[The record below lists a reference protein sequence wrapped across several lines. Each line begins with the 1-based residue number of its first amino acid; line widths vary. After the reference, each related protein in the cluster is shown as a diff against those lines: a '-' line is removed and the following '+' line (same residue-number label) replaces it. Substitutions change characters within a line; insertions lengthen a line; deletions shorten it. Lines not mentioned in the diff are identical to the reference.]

1 MRPEIRVSLLLNPI
15 TIITFVIGLNFN
27 IMAKA
32 VNDANFAEVLN
43 SEIPVVVDFWATWC
57 GPCKAIAPIVD
68 ELAVEFEGKVLVC
81 KCNVDECD
89 DVPMDY
95 GIRSIPTLLFFKGGE
110 VVDRHVGAAT
120 KDVLAAKINA
130 LL

>member
-1 MRPEIRVSLLLNPI
+1 MLNPVAN
-15 TIITFVIGLNFN
+15 VIFATGLIFN
-27 IMAKA
+27 TMAKA

-68 ELAVEFEGKVLVC
+68 ELAVEFEGKALVC

-89 DVPMDY
+89 DVPMEY
-95 GIRSIPTLLFFKGGE
+95 GIRSIPTLLFFKDGE

-120 KDVLAAKINA
+120 KDVLAAKISA

>member
-1 MRPEIRVSLLLNPI
+1 
-15 TIITFVIGLNFN
+15 
-27 IMAKA
+27 MAKVA
-32 VNDANFAEVLN
+32 TDANFAELLNTDQPVL
-43 SEIPVVVDFWATWC
+43 VDFWATWC
-57 GPCKAIAPIVD
+57 GPCKAITPIV
-68 ELAVEFEGKVLVC
+68 EEIAAEYEGKAVVA

-89 DVPMDY
+89 DVPMEY

-120 KDVLAAKINA
+120 KDVLAAKISS